1 MNGESHSVL
10 EFRTDSGEL
19 LLRLKVIVK
28 NDSPS
33 ESQKEEKSVNK
44 GSGGNGSGNGERKEN
59 GSAPSYPP
67 MTDAQK
73 RYLFR
78 LLAGQGLEKE
88 AAHEELKKAFG
99 VDSLKNVT
107 KLEASREIEKRLAAQ
122 KGGVANGRV

>member
-1 MNGESHSVL
+1 MDKEDHKIL

-19 LLRLKVIVK
+19 LFRLKMIVK

-33 ESQKEEKSVNK
+33 ASQKEEKTQHK
-44 GSGGNGSGNGERKEN
+44 GNGGNGGANGGKKEN
-59 GSAPSYPP
+59 GSGVSYPP

-78 LLAGQGLEKE
+78 LLAADGLEND
-88 AAHEELKKAFG
+88 AAYEELKKVFG

-107 KLEASREIEKRLAAQ
+107 KLVASREIEKRLATQ
-122 KGGVANGRV
+122 KGGAANGRA